1 MFSPRGPALRA
12 VCSPEP
18 ARTQPPPEYLRVKS
32 VIMNR
37 LLFIGSNRR
46 FPGKLPRADSMSDDL
61 MIEVANLTKR
71 YAGRTAV
78 SNISFTVG
86 RGEIVGLLGPNGAGK
101 STTMRVLSCY
111 LPATSG
117 TVRVA
122 GLDVYQQSRDVRSRI
137 GYMPENNPLHVD
149 MRVREYLKFRARLK
163 GLSRSVSRDRVDIV
177 MEQCGLTDV
186 SRRIIGQLSKGYRQ
200 RVGLADA
207 LVHEPELIILDE
219 PTIGLDPNQIRS
231 VRQLIK
237 SLAQS
242 HTVLISTHILPEA
255 EMTCTRIV
263 IMYEGKIL
271 AADTPENLQRLMSG
285 NGQILA
291 EIAAPVADLCEC
303 WAQMPEVEHFDV
315 SAAEGEYFRCALTPR
330 NGVDLRPHIFAL
342 ARQRGWYL
350 RELTRNR
357 HSLEDI
363 YVRVTRPEEEE
374 EG

>member
-1 MFSPRGPALRA
+1 
-12 VCSPEP
+12 
-18 ARTQPPPEYLRVKS
+18 
-32 VIMNR
+32 
-37 LLFIGSNRR
+37 
-46 FPGKLPRADSMSDDL
+46 MSDGL

-101 STTMRVLSCY
+101 STTMRILSCY

-122 GLDVYQQSRDVRSRI
+122 GLDVFRHSEEVRRRI
-137 GYMPENNPLHVD
+137 GYMPENNPLHFD

-163 GLSRSVSRDRVDIV
+163 GLERKQSRQRVDV
-177 MEQCGLTDV
+177 VLEQCSLTDV
-186 SRRIIGQLSKGYRQ
+186 SHRIVGQLSKGYRQ

-237 SLAQS
+237 GLANS
-242 HTVLISTHILPEA
+242 HTVLISTHILAEA
-255 EMTCTRIV
+255 EMTCNRMV
-263 IMYEGKIL
+263 IMKEGTIL
-271 AADTPENLQRLMSG
+271 AADTPENLEQFMTSKS
-285 NGQILA
+285 QVLA
-291 EIAAPVADLCEC
+291 EIAAPAEELKAC
-303 WAQMPEVEHFDV
+303 WAEMPEIERYDV
-315 SAAEGEYFRCALTPR
+315 SASQGEYFRCALTPR
-330 NGVDLRPHIFAL
+330 NGLDLRPLVFAMV
-342 ARQRGWYL
+342 RKHGWPL

-363 YVRVTRPEEEE
+363 YVQLTRPPEEEE
-374 EG
+374 ES